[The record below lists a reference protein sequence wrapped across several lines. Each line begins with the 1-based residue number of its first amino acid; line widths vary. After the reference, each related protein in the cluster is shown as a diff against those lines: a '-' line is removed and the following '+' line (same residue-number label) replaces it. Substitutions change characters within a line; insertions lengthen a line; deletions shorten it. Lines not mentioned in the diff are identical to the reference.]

1 MGLLYAKNKIY
12 NGYDGNTIGF
22 QASSSISSSAF
33 STVMSGSF
41 YISSP
46 SSSLTIAGKVYRPFS
61 GSFQELRFYKINL
74 QENQFDDYVMDPYSI
89 EGNELI
95 GPQSALNSLIFRAP
109 LGTVLDNGSNT
120 TRTSIHPKISTI
132 PAVQSFYLSGS
143 STYTLNGTY
152 SFIPQNEIIY
162 QNQFHAGVKNA
173 VSEKIRII
181 SSSLAPG
188 NVLSQYVSIQQQTP
202 LDETFAKD
210 VNYIEVAFSPQ
221 DEINDDIISQ
231 LGSFN
236 IGNYIGD
243 PRQVSSSL
251 TYYPDFNVLRN
262 SYFSKYTE
270 NYNLWDYI
278 RLIKFYDNSLF
289 KMIQDF
295 TPARAGLATGIIIKQ
310 TLLERNKYPLPQ
322 ATTNSEIAFVGSPT
336 TKTINIAY

>member
-1 MGLLYAKNKIY
+1 
-12 NGYDGNTIGF
+12 
-22 QASSSISSSAF
+22 
-33 STVMSGSF
+33 MSGSF
-41 YISSP
+41 YLSSP
-46 SSSLTIAGKVYRPFS
+46 TSSLTIAGKTYRPFS

-74 QENQFDDYVMDPYSI
+74 QENQFNDYVMDPYSI
-89 EGNELI
+89 EGNQLI

-109 LGTVLDNGSNT
+109 LGTVLDSGSDT
-120 TRTSIHPKISTI
+120 TRTSIHPRISTI
-132 PAVQSFYLSGS
+132 PAIQSFYLSGS
-143 STYTLNGTY
+143 STYTLNGAY
-152 SFIPQNEIIY
+152 SFVPQNEIIY
-162 QNQFHAGVKNA
+162 QDQFSAGVKNA
-173 VSEKIRII
+173 VSEKIRIV

-188 NVLSQYVSIQQQTP
+188 NVLSKYISIQQQTP
-202 LDETFAKD
+202 LDETFSKD
-210 VNYIEVAFSPQ
+210 VNYVEVAFSPQ
-221 DEINDDIISQ
+221 DEVNDDIISQ

-262 SYFSKYTE
+262 SYFSKYTS

-295 TPARAGLATGIIIKQ
+295 TPARAGLATGIVIKQ

>member
-22 QASSSISSSAF
+22 QASSSVTSSAF
-33 STVMSGSF
+33 STVKSGSF
-41 YISSP
+41 YLSNRDRI
-46 SSSLTIAGKVYRPFS
+46 TIAGTRYYPFS

-89 EGNELI
+89 EGNQLI

-109 LGTVLDNGSNT
+109 LGTVLDSGSET
-120 TRTSIHPKISTI
+120 TRTSIHPRISTI

-143 STYTLNGTY
+143 STYTLNGVY
-152 SFIPQNEIIY
+152 SFVSQNEIIY
-162 QNQFHAGVKNA
+162 QDQFHAGVKNA
-173 VSEKIRII
+173 VSEKIRTI

-188 NVLSQYVSIQQQTP
+188 NVLSQYISIQQQTP
-202 LDETFAKD
+202 LDDTFAKD
-210 VNYIEVAFSPQ
+210 INYIEVAFSPQ
-221 DEINDDIISQ
+221 DEVNDDIISQ

-262 SYFSKYTE
+262 SYFSKYTS
-270 NYNLWDYI
+270 NYDLWDYI

-295 TPARAGLATGIIIKQ
+295 TPARAGLATGIVIKQ

-322 ATTNSEIAFVGSPT
+322 ATTNSEIAFVGSPI